1 MLQTLRSW
9 LKLAKKG
16 HAAGRHPRHGRG
28 VSRPLGL
35 EVLESRLNP
44 ASFGPAA
51 EVTNLFN
58 YFLNRGTDPQGLSEW
73 TAKLDSGV
81 SLESV
86 ARAIQSS
93 HEHQTLAVES
103 YFRAFLDRD
112 SDAEGLRNFVAAAQ
126 AGVTEEELIAGFIS
140 SQEYSGS
147 TTETSNQDYVRLL
160 YATILHRV
168 GDETGIAAH
177 QSGLDHGANRHDVA
191 LGFLRSQECYTAGV
205 GEAYLGLLGRPGS
218 DAELESWAKPMS
230 QGKISTA
237 DMRARIAGSHEGAGH
252 LQSPP
257 STEYVKAIGGNWW
270 TDRQGSTTTGGFS
283 YDVSADLTTPS
294 VATYLGT
301 IRTQVSI
308 DKSLLREDLGGVFQF
323 LASAV
328 GGQTDSVLVGDGGDG
343 GIGSNEVSTA
353 PPQAMEPYSSGG
365 DTISAPP
372 VPTQTTENHEN
383 QPQPFLLTSDY
394 PNAGGDSTWVPVDPL
409 PQHVPF
415 SRARE
420 IVDEST
426 IDSTKT
432 MRITLPAGEPVTK
445 WTRLFVIV
453 VRKDSNQEP
462 LNPSAPNAVTG
473 FTLGAASSDPTE
485 GTILDTPNASTDF
498 AVGAAAPKGSDSFT
512 VKADT
517 PTDSVIARWDPS
529 PDLGDHPV
537 YTLTVTGGYM
547 VQKFLTAETSIVIK
561 GLQVAIDNRYTFSV
575 TPTGELYTG
584 SGSDELQCPVNPP
597 LQ

>member
-44 ASFGPAA
+44 AGVAAGA
-51 EVTNLFN
+51 EVANLFN
-58 YFLNRGTDPQGLSEW
+58 YFLNRDPDPQGLSAW
-73 TAKLDSGV
+73 TARLDSGV

-93 HEHQTLAVES
+93 NEHQTLAVES
-103 YFRAFLDRD
+103 YFRAFLDRG
-112 SDAEGLRNFVAAAQ
+112 SDAEGLRHFVAAAQ
-126 AGVTEEELIAGFIS
+126 AGLTEEELIATFIS
-140 SQEYSGS
+140 SREYSGS

-168 GDETGIAAH
+168 GDEAGIAAH
-177 QSGLDHGANRHDVA
+177 QSALDHGANRHDVA

-205 GEAYLGLLGRPGS
+205 GEAYLGLLGRQGS
-218 DAELESWAKPMS
+218 DAELAIWAQLMA

-237 DMRARIAGSHEGAGH
+237 DMRARIAGSHEGVGH

-257 STEYVKAIGGNWW
+257 PTDYVKATGGTWW
-270 TDRQGSTTTGGFS
+270 TDRQGATTEHLPMQP
-283 YDVSADLTTPS
+283 DEVI
-294 VATYLGT
+294 VAPALALYLGT
-301 IRTQVSI
+301 TRTQVTI

-323 LASAV
+323 PASAA
-328 GGQTDSVLVGDGGDG
+328 GGQSDVILILPGGGTVSGGGETEITMVPTYVPPSVPPAPTETWRYAEQ
-343 GIGSNEVSTA
+343 SNQLVSTSDDATAGADATWA
-353 PPQAMEPYSSGG
+353 PAM
-365 DTISAPP
+365 I
-372 VPTQTTENHEN
+372 
-383 QPQPFLLTSDY
+383 
-394 PNAGGDSTWVPVDPL
+394 L

-415 SRARE
+415 SRAQE

-426 IDSTKT
+426 IDPTKT

-453 VRKDSNQEP
+453 TRKDLPQ
-462 LNPSAPNAVTG
+462 APNPDAPGPVTG
-473 FTLGAASSDPTE
+473 FTIS
-485 GTILDTPNASTDF
+485 
-498 AVGAAAPKGSDSFT
+498 
-512 VKADT
+512 ADAT
-517 PTDSVIARWDPS
+517 TDSVMAGWDSS

-547 VQKFLTAETSIVIK
+547 VQKFLTAETSIAIK

-575 TPTGELYTG
+575 MASGDRSTGRDTEG
-584 SGSDELQCPVNPP
+584 KIVQWPP
-597 LQ
+597 SWLD

>member
-44 ASFGPAA
+44 AVVVAGA
-51 EVTNLFN
+51 EVANLFN
-58 YFLNRGTDPQGLSEW
+58 YFLNRDPDPLGLSAW
-73 TAKLDSGV
+73 TARLDSGV

-93 HEHQTLAVES
+93 NEHQTLAVES
-103 YFRAFLDRD
+103 YFRAFLDRG
-112 SDAEGLRNFVAAAQ
+112 SDAEGLRHFVAAAQ
-126 AGVTEEELIAGFIS
+126 AGVTEEELIATFIS
-140 SQEYSGS
+140 SREYSGS
-147 TTETSNQDYVRLL
+147 KTETSNQDYVRLL

-168 GDETGIAAH
+168 GEEGGIAAH
-177 QSGLDHGANRHDVA
+177 QSALDHGANRHDVA

-205 GEAYLGLLGRPGS
+205 GEAYLGLLGRQGS
-218 DAELESWAKPMS
+218 DAELANWAQLMA

-257 STEYVKAIGGNWW
+257 STDYVKATGGTWW
-270 TDRQGSTTTGGFS
+270 TDRQGSTTETEHEMKGA
-283 YDVSADLTTPS
+283 DVVPALVP
-294 VATYLGT
+294 YLGT
-301 IRTQVSI
+301 TRTQVTI
-308 DKSLLREDLGGVFQF
+308 DNSLLREDLGGVFQF
-323 LASAV
+323 PASAV
-328 GGQTDSVLVGDGGDG
+328 NGQSSYVMAGG
-343 GIGSNEVSTA
+343 GSG
-353 PPQAMEPYSSGG
+353 GG
-365 DTISAPP
+365 DTEITMVPP
-372 VPTQTTENHEN
+372 SPYIDYIPGTPELPAGGCTGGCSSE
-383 QPQPFLLTSDY
+383 QPSPPDAFTSDD
-394 PNAGGDSTWVPVDPL
+394 PTGGADTTWVPVETL
-409 PQHVPF
+409 PEHVPF

-426 IDSTKT
+426 IDPTKT
-432 MRITLPAGEPVTK
+432 MRITLPAGVPDTK

-453 VRKDSNQEP
+453 VRKDSTQEP
-462 LNPSAPNAVTG
+462 LNPSAPNPVTG
-473 FTLGAASSDPTE
+473 FTISADPT
-485 GTILDTPNASTDF
+485 TDYVM
-498 AVGAAAPKGSDSFT
+498 AG
-512 VKADT
+512 
-517 PTDSVIARWDPS
+517 WDPS

-547 VQKFLTAETSIVIK
+547 VQKFLTAETSIAIK

-575 TPTGELYTG
+575 MASGDRATGPET
-584 SGSDELQCPVNPP
+584 EKVMIPP
-597 LQ
+597 GPIEG

>member
-44 ASFGPAA
+44 AGVAAGA
-51 EVTNLFN
+51 EVANLFN
-58 YFLNRGTDPQGLSEW
+58 YFLNRDPDPQGLSAW
-73 TAKLDSGV
+73 TARLDSGA

-93 HEHQTLAVES
+93 NEHQTLAVES
-103 YFRAFLDRD
+103 YFRAFLDRG
-112 SDAEGLRNFVAAAQ
+112 SDAEGLRHFVAAAQ
-126 AGVTEEELIAGFIS
+126 AGLTEEELIATFIS
-140 SQEYSGS
+140 SREYSGS
-147 TTETSNQDYVRLL
+147 KTETSNQDYVRLL

-168 GDETGIAAH
+168 GEEGGIAAH
-177 QSGLDHGANRHDVA
+177 QSALDHGANRHDVA

-205 GEAYLGLLGRPGS
+205 GEAYLGLLGRQGS
-218 DAELESWAKPMS
+218 DAELAIWAQLMA

-237 DMRARIAGSHEGAGH
+237 DMRARIAGSHEGVRH

-257 STEYVKAIGGNWW
+257 PTDYVKATGFTWW
-270 TDRQGSTTTGGFS
+270 TDRLGSTTEHLPMQP
-283 YDVSADLTTPS
+283 DEVI
-294 VATYLGT
+294 VAPALAPYLGT
-301 IRTQVSI
+301 TRTQVTI

-323 LASAV
+323 PASAV
-328 GGQTDSVLVGDGGDG
+328 NGQSSYVMAGGGSGRGYTEIGMVPPKPSIETIGGGGTTDHVP
-343 GIGSNEVSTA
+343 GSPEDPYGPTPTPPPPPPPEVYTSDDSTA
-353 PPQAMEPYSSGG
+353 GADATWEPVE
-365 DTISAPP
+365 TP
-372 VPTQTTENHEN
+372 
-383 QPQPFLLTSDY
+383 
-394 PNAGGDSTWVPVDPL
+394 

-420 IVDEST
+420 IVDGST
-426 IDSTKT
+426 INPTET
-432 MRITLPAGEPVTK
+432 MRITLPAGVPDTK

-453 VRKDSNQEP
+453 VRKDLPQ
-462 LNPSAPNAVTG
+462 APNP
-473 FTLGAASSDPTE
+473 D
-485 GTILDTPNASTDF
+485 
-498 AVGAAAPKGSDSFT
+498 APGPVANFSVD
-512 VKADT
+512 AEA
-517 PTDSVIARWDPS
+517 PTDSVIARWNPS
-529 PDLGDHPV
+529 LDLGDHPV

-547 VQKFLTAETSIVIK
+547 VQKFLTAETSIAIK